1 MHIHVDI
8 ELPALPKRRTR
19 RIALALVLALAV
31 AVPGL
36 ALASHQF
43 GDVPNANPFHGDI
56 SAIANAGV
64 TSGCGGGNYCP
75 DRNVTRGEMAA
86 FMNRLGALSSNKTP
100 VVNADKVD
108 GFQGNDLALGTATIP
123 SGMTVTG
130 FAQYDSAIVVDNQGA
145 SITVRLPGRAPVAL
159 TYLNVNF
166 ASGAAASDD
175 DPTCTGTYGVPT
187 APAGKV
193 CLYLMGA
200 GHVDTANGYGTYSPY
215 ADRYF
220 TVYFAANGTAGQDM
234 YIYFAWAYTAP

>member
-108 GFQGNDLALGTATIP
+108 GLDASDFAPVIAIQNGVGGIAGCAIGTLAVVILNAAGDGLDHRFMFQVPGPIP
-123 SGMTVTG
+123 AYGQIRG
-130 FAQYDSAIVVDNQGA
+130 DA
-145 SITVRLPGRAPVAL
+145 SIRNGSANVASV
-159 TYLNVNF
+159 THTADTGIYCIVF
-166 ASGAAASDD
+166 TESISQAALESSVVSLH
-175 DPTCTGTYGVPT
+175 TS
-187 APAGKV
+187 
-193 CLYLMGA
+193 L
-200 GHVDTANGYGTYSPY
+200 S
-215 ADRYF
+215 
-220 TVYFAANGTAGQDM
+220 
-234 YIYFAWAYTAP
+234 